1 MILLMF
7 LLLIVMQ
14 EIMCD
19 GVAISG
25 SYIVFAEP

>member
-1 MILLMF
+1 